1 MVTHE
6 GDMARS
12 GNRGERSN
20 PRSARLPVFPAGNGA
35 DGSAA
40 GGSEDDER
48 SGLSAR
54 RPVLRSRGGRGT
66 QPARRLVGRGAA
78 RGDEADR
85 SLERFLRRRRDRVSI
100 AAPQQAQDT
109 SSPTI
114 LLTRVTRIFQKSVF
128 TEATPAARTGHPA
141 GLFAARA
148 HAAAVPSV
156 FSRVETR

>member
-12 GNRGERSN
+12 GDCGERSN

-40 GGSEDDER
+40 AGSEDDER
-48 SGLSAR
+48 SRLPAR
-54 RPVLRSRGGRGT
+54 RPILRPRGGCGT
-66 QPARRLVGRGAA
+66 QRACRLVVRGAA
-78 RGDEADR
+78 RRDEADR
-85 SLERFLRRRRDRVSI
+85 SLDRFLERRRDRVSVG
-100 AAPQQAQDT
+100 APQQTQST
-109 SSPTI
+109 ISSTT

-141 GLFAARA
+141 GCFAAWA
-148 HAAAVPSV
+148 HAAPCQAY
-156 FSRVETR
+156 FRE